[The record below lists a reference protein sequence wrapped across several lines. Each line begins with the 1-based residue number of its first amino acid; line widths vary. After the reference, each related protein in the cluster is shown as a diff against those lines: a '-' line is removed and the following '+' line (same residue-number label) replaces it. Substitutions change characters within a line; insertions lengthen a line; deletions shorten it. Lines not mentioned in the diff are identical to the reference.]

1 MELEDTGDLGEDSV
15 RVCGAQ
21 FENVTGAKALENCL
35 KPWRGRVVSVSTKD
49 GQYAGWSRDGVSVDK
64 EGGYSGTTDD
74 GVAIDKDGAYKGSE
88 GSN

>member
-1 MELEDTGDLGEDSV
+1 MKNLLFHACLAVFISSVMGDEDVIVD
-15 RVCGAQ
+15 
-21 FENVTGAKALENCL
+21 
-35 KPWRGRVVSVSTKD
+35 KD
-49 GQYAGWSRDGVSVDK
+49 GQYAGWTRDGVSVDK

>member
-1 MELEDTGDLGEDSV
+1 ML
-15 RVCGAQ
+15 
-21 FENVTGAKALENCL
+21 VTGRLVDIRGKIGEAMWMKNLLLHACL
-35 KPWRGRVVSVSTKD
+35 AVFISSAMGDEDVIVDKD
-49 GQYAGWSRDGVSVDK
+49 GQYAGWTRDGVSVDK